1 MKLIK
6 KTIGLILAAMI
17 IFSTGTT
24 ALAADDLDQ
33 ESDGIYSVQYVG
45 VQVISAALSING
57 LGIANASG
65 TVRCSVYDYTVYLTV
80 ALEKWT
86 GSSWSTITYWTS
98 SGTGYV
104 GTGLSAQYAV
114 ARGTYR
120 TRSTATVFDAQGG
133 YVEQASCY
141 SATNIY

>member
-24 ALAADDLDQ
+24 AVAADDLDQ
-33 ESDGIYSVQYVG
+33 ESDGIYSVQY
-45 VQVISAALSING
+45 ISLQTVAAALSINA
-57 LGIANASG
+57 LGIAYPGGS
-65 TVRCSVYDYTVYLTV
+65 TSLHVYNYTVYLTV

-98 SGTGYV
+98 SGIGYS
-104 GTGLSAQYAV
+104 GTSISEQYAV

-120 TRSTATVFDAQGG
+120 TRSTATVFDDQGG